1 MIRSIRSFFGGS
13 TAGRAVMVATAALL
27 ATACDDDDDPIDPG
41 PSHTWAAELA
51 GEGEYEGITGEVVV
65 TANTVA
71 FSADI
76 EIAGAEPETVFSWGI
91 FAGTCDDVG
100 NRVGAA
106 SLYADLET
114 DENGAGAEDAEGTGG
129 MISGDDYIVQLT
141 TEVEEEDVVVA
152 CAELVEED

>member
-27 ATACDDDDDPIDPG
+27 ATACDDDDPIDPG

-100 NRVGAA
+100 NRVWRVTRTAP
-106 SLYADLET
+106 
-114 DENGAGAEDAEGTGG
+114 
-129 MISGDDYIVQLT
+129 
-141 TEVEEEDVVVA
+141 
-152 CAELVEED
+152 